1 MARQSL
7 RELTGIK
14 RVLVVDDEVTV
25 LSLVLRWMSDA
36 GFEVVACQSV
46 DAARAC
52 IESPW
57 KPELLVTDVRVGGA
71 NGLHLS
77 VRAQQLLGTP
87 SIVMTGYNDPV
98 LEKEAQSLKAPF
110 LVKPVTRDQ
119 LAEAIQS
126 VFPAKV

>member
-1 MARQSL
+1 MARQNL

-14 RVLVVDDEVTV
+14 KVLVVDDEVPV
-25 LSLVLRWMSDA
+25 LALVLRWLADS
-36 GFEVVACQSV
+36 GFEVVACQT
-46 DAARAC
+46 AEAGRAC
-52 IESPW
+52 LESPW
-57 KPELLVTDVRVGGA
+57 KPELLITDVRVAGA
-71 NGLHLS
+71 NGLHLA

-110 LVKPVTRDQ
+110 LLKPVTRDQ
-119 LAEAIQS
+119 MAEAIRS